1 MNLPSSDD
9 QFEQI
14 CGYQIRF
21 KTVIPNHAKAHIV
34 FVHGLGEHGNRYD
47 AIARRFNAE
56 GFATTQFDLPGH
68 GQSSG
73 VRGDVTRFYQF
84 YTIIT
89 HFKNKLEHLPNILF
103 AHSMGGNIAFY
114 YLLQKSTN
122 PTLCASIGSPWIQ
135 LAFKPSN
142 IKIVLARIAM
152 KFVPKMIQNTGLETS
167 GISRV
172 SEEVRRYS
180 QDRLIH
186 SYISPRLFS
195 LIQARGLKLKKRI
208 ENLHTPVFLYHGEK
222 DVITSFKASK
232 EISKLNKN
240 IQFTSFK
247 NAYHEVHNEPEK
259 EELFSAI
266 LNFYNQQLHTYES

>member
-21 KTVIPNHAKAHIV
+21 KTVIPNRAKAHIV

-47 AIARRFNAE
+47 SIARQFNAE

-73 VRGDVTRFYQF
+73 VRGDITRYYQF
-84 YTIIT
+84 YTIIN

-103 AHSMGGNIAFY
+103 AHSMGGNIAFN

-122 PTLCASIGSPWIQ
+122 PTICASIGSPWLQ

-142 IKIVLARIAM
+142 IKIVLARVAM
-152 KFVPKMIQNTGLETS
+152 KFAPKMIQNTGLETS
-167 GISRV
+167 GISRTT
-172 SEEVRRYS
+172 EEVRRYS

-186 SYISPRLFS
+186 SFISPRLFT
-195 LIQARGLKLKKRI
+195 LIQTKGLRLKKRI
-208 ENLHTPVFLYHGEK
+208 QELTTPVFLYHGEK

-232 EISKLNKN
+232 ELSSLSNK
-240 IQFTSFK
+240 IEFTSYK
-247 NAYHEVHNEPEK
+247 EAYHEVHNEPEK
-259 EELFSAI
+259 DILFASI
-266 LNFYNQQLHTYES
+266 LNFYNQQLIKNET